1 MLPREATLTITIN
14 GKTVTSDLLPYLISL
29 NYTDKSDDELDDFDI
44 TLEDREKLFQNKWA
58 LEDGATIEAYVTC
71 TNWFTL
77 GDRWMLDFGEFQ
89 CDELEFS
96 ASMSGDTVSIKGLP
110 SAVTTSIKGEKKTRT
125 WNNVK
130 LETVISDIADEND
143 LNYRLQIDD
152 TGKNEIH
159 NRIDQRSET
168 DLEFLQRI
176 VKEYGYRVVVKSDYV
191 IVYSGQTA
199 DGTDPIVMIRK
210 LSNITS
216 ARFKRKLDAVYSGA
230 TVSNTNTGD
239 GTTSTS
245 TITPT
250 GDVPKTK
257 KQLKVDTRCETAA
270 QSERVA
276 KAELREKN
284 AERLTGSLSMMGD
297 PRMRAGRV
305 LQISG
310 FGAFDGKYSIKE
322 AKHSFSSSGYTT
334 EVELEEALDY

>member
-14 GKTVTSDLLPYLISL
+14 DKTVTADLLPYLTSL

-44 TLEDREKLFQNKWA
+44 TLEDREQLFQNQWA
-58 LEDGATIEAYVTC
+58 LADGAKIKASVIC
-71 TNWFTL
+71 TNWFTV
-77 GDRWMLDFGEFQ
+77 GDVWQLDFGEFQ
-89 CDELEFS
+89 CDELDFS
-96 ASMSGDTVSIKGLP
+96 TSMSGDVVSIKGLP
-110 SAVTTSIKGEKKTRT
+110 SAVTTSIKNEKKTRT

-130 LETVISDIADEND
+130 LETVVSDIASENS
-143 LNYRLQIDD
+143 LKYLLKIDD
-152 TGKNEIH
+152 TGKAEIH

-168 DLEFLQRI
+168 DLDFLHRI
-176 VKEYGYRVVVKSDYV
+176 TKQYGYRVVVKNEKI

-199 DGTDPIVMIRK
+199 DSSEPIVMVRS

-216 ARFKRKLDAVYSGA
+216 ARFRRKLDAVYSGA
-230 TVSNTNTGD
+230 NVTNTNVSD

-250 GDVPKTK
+250 GDIPKTK
-257 KQLKVDTRCETAA
+257 KQLKIDTRCETAA

-276 KAELREKN
+276 KAELRKQN

-322 AKHSFSSSGYTT
+322 AKHSFSSGGYTT